1 MYLESI
7 VVKMRTYGG
16 TQYDELTISEADGK
30 LTTINATGG
39 STMTE
44 YTWTNNLYIAGES
57 KITFACTNAA
67 SGKGI
72 GVQSIVIN
80 AGGAAST
87 YTRYITSCQGT
98 TEFIDPIPEPD
109 HIARK
114 IIIGGQIYI
123 VRDAQIFTIQ
133 GQRVK

>member
-16 TQYDELTISEADGK
+16 TQYDELTISKADGV

-44 YTWTNNLYIAGES
+44 YTWQNNLDITGES
-57 KITFACTNAA
+57 KITFTCTNAI
-67 SGKGI
+67 SEKGI
-72 GVQSIVIN
+72 GVQLIVIN

-87 YTRYITSCQGT
+87 YNRYITSCQGT
-98 TEFIDPIPEPD
+98 MEVDPVMED
-109 HIARK
+109 KAATRK
-114 IIIGGQIYI
+114 ILVGGQLYI
-123 VRDAQIFTIQ
+123 IHNNQLFTIQ